1 MRNRDSAM
9 PTPPAGGFTLIELMV
24 AITLGI
30 LISLGLVLLFQ
41 ATAKTNR
48 VQGAMAQLQE
58 TGRYA
63 VSRINNDLRMASFQ
77 SLNVSGFVD
86 STPSAAATPNGVNN
100 PDVAATSY
108 VATISLPDFDPAGL
122 VAPSTTTSWSGNWP
136 AATPWP
142 VSQRYSIQGYECSSG
157 TCSPAL
163 PTGANALPAVGTTA
177 GSRVKTADVLTVRY
191 LDPQALGWA
200 LSRNELSET
209 TSATGGT
216 SCAGDSLSSITVT
229 PATTGGAAFNF
240 VSGDLAMLIT
250 GSRAEIFPVTVAG
263 AVLAP
268 TVPSILGG
276 SVPCFSLVMGGTD
289 VTLYNFSH
297 DFLTVTYYLKL
308 DTDPNDAS
316 RLIPVLVRRQS
327 SIDNQG
333 TASND
338 QELVQGVEQMDF
350 LYGAQR
356 TAGTISYLTADQV
369 ATESST
375 TSCSPTVSTQFD
387 AGLAAGSVEP
397 QCLWRSLSSIET
409 HLLVDS
415 VNNLYTLT
423 PQDMAYQYTYGYNGT
438 DNKQTPAAP
447 PSAGTAL
454 TSGLTAG
461 NMLRREFVSLVSIR
475 NYNP

>member
-1 MRNRDSAM
+1 MRSRDTAM
-9 PTPPAGGFTLIELMV
+9 PPPRAEGFTLIELMV
-24 AITLGI
+24 AVTLGI

-63 VSRINNDLRMASFQ
+63 VSRINNDLRMTSFQ

-86 STPSAAATPNGVNN
+86 ATPSAAATPNGVDN
-100 PDVAATSY
+100 PGVAATSY
-108 VATISLPDFDPAGL
+108 VAAILLPDFNIAGGL
-122 VAPSTTTSWSGNWP
+122 VAPSTTTGWSGNWP

-157 TCSPAL
+157 TCTPAL
-163 PTGANALPAVGTTA
+163 PTGANALPAAGTTA

-191 LDPQALGWA
+191 LDPHALGWA

-209 TSATGGT
+209 TSAAVNT
-216 SCAGDSLSSITVT
+216 SCAGDSLASITVT
-229 PATTGGAAFNF
+229 PATGGSAFNF
-240 VSGDLAMLIT
+240 VTGDLAMLIT

-263 AVLAP
+263 AVLTP
-268 TVPSILGG
+268 TAGSVVGG
-276 SVPCFSLVMGGTD
+276 SVPCFSLGPTD
-289 VTLYNFSH
+289 VTLYNFSE

-327 SIDNQG
+327 NIDNQG

-338 QELVQGVEQMDF
+338 QELVQGVEQLDF
-350 LYGAQR
+350 LLGTQR
-356 TAGTISYLTADQV
+356 TDGSISYLTADEVDAQ
-369 ATESST
+369 ST
-375 TSCSPTVSTQFD
+375 TATCSPTVSTQFD

-397 QCLWRSLSSIET
+397 QCLWRSLSSVEA

-454 TSGLTAG
+454 TSGLKAG